1 MDSPRRAPPRLNPEH
16 LPTYMSD
23 DQLEPLITECPG
35 CQTRFRASEAQ
46 LQQSRGRVRCGACL
60 TVFNGVHHLVL
71 ASGRDYPDEAQ
82 AQQALDAL
90 LDELSAAPARA
101 VSSAPPADDADLP
114 AAPDLHSRAPGRTTI
129 FSGFEESAAPVPADE
144 TPADGTPADVEPAEE
159 APAVDGY
166 RFHVLEEAP
175 ASAAEPAPPD
185 EELSE
190 RDESAP
196 RSAGAEAGHAATDAE
211 APAPQPES
219 PAETS
224 REPVVFGEP
233 RVRRPLVW
241 AAIVAGLILLAAQ
254 VLWYR
259 FDEWATDPQ
268 WRAVYGPVCKVAGC
282 VLPVM
287 RDTSLLKTRNLA
299 VRSDPER
306 PELLLVSA
314 VIVNEAEFAQ
324 PFPDLELRFTTVRGT
339 LVAGRRFT
347 PEEYLAGD
355 AQGMELIP
363 PRTPVQIELA
373 VDDPGPDAVNY
384 FLGFR

>member
-16 LPTYMSD
+16 LPTDMSD
-23 DQLEPLITECPG
+23 EQLEPLITECPG
-35 CQTRFRASEAQ
+35 CQTRFRASEVQ
-46 LQQSRGRVRCGACL
+46 LQQARGRVRCGACL

-71 ASGRDYPDEAQ
+71 ASGRDYADEAQ

-90 LDELSAAPARA
+90 LDELSAAPAPE
-101 VSSAPPADDADLP
+101 SSAAPAEEGEAPSAP
-114 AAPDLHSRAPGRTTI
+114 ALRSRAPGQTTI
-129 FSGFEESAAPVPADE
+129 FSGFEEADAPAAADE
-144 TPADGTPADVEPAEE
+144 TAVAETSADDTSADEQSAAAAYRFEVLDE
-159 APAVDGY
+159 AP
-166 RFHVLEEAP
+166 
-175 ASAAEPAPPD
+175 EPAPPRV
-185 EELSE
+185 EAAE
-190 RDESAP
+190 AP
-196 RSAGAEAGHAATDAE
+196 SAGAAAKPGADGATPVTQTPPEPDT
-211 APAPQPES
+211 APE
-219 PAETS
+219 PAA

-241 AAIVAGLILLAAQ
+241 AGIAAGLILLAVQ

-259 FDEWATDPQ
+259 FDEWAVDPQ
-268 WRAVYGPVCKVAGC
+268 WRAVYGPICAVVGC
-282 VLPVM
+282 ALPEM
-287 RDTSLLKTRNLA
+287 RDSDLLKTRNLA
-299 VRSDPER
+299 VRSDPEN
-306 PELLLVSA
+306 PEQLLVSA

-324 PFPDLELRFTTVRGT
+324 PFPTLELRFTTVRGL

-355 AQGMELIP
+355 GADLERIP

>member
-1 MDSPRRAPPRLNPEH
+1 MDSPRWAPPRLNPEH

-35 CQTRFRASEAQ
+35 CKTRFRASEAQ

-60 TVFNGVHHLVL
+60 TVFNGIHNLVL
-71 ASGRDYPDEAQ
+71 ASGRDSPDEAQ

-90 LDELSAAPARA
+90 LDELSAAPASDA
-101 VSSAPPADDADLP
+101 SSAPPADDAEAP
-114 AAPDLHSRAPGRTTI
+114 AAPDLRTRAPGRTTI
-129 FSGFEESAAPVPADE
+129 FSGFEEPAAPLPAEDK
-144 TPADGTPADVEPAEE
+144 PAKEESAHAEPAEAE
-159 APAVDGY
+159 PGEAEPVEVAPAADGY
-166 RFHVLEEAP
+166 RFQVLDAAP
-175 ASAAEPAPPD
+175 ASDAEPAPPD
-185 EELSE
+185 GVPSE
-190 RDESAP
+190 PHD
-196 RSAGAEAGHAATDAE
+196 
-211 APAPQPES
+211 
-219 PAETS
+219 

-259 FDEWATDPQ
+259 FDEWAVDPQ
-268 WRAVYGPVCKVAGC
+268 WRAVYGPVCEVVGC

-287 RDTSLLKTRNLA
+287 RDTRLLKTRNLA
-299 VRSDPER
+299 VRSDPQR
-306 PELLLVSA
+306 PEQLLVSA

-324 PFPDLELRFTTVRGT
+324 PFPALELRFTTVRGT
-339 LVAGRRFT
+339 LVAGRRFA

-355 AQGMELIP
+355 AQGMERIP